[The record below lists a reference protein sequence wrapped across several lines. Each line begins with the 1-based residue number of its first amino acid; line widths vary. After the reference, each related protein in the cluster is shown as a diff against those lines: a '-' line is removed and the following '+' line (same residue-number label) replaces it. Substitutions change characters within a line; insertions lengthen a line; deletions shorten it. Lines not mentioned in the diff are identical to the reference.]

1 MGISD
6 TESSACERGSMA
18 SSAKLNARHNV
29 QRRPARLARLARKIV
44 PYIQD
49 SESLLPSSG
58 DTRCILSR
66 QIMPHQTNLKAIA

>member
-6 TESSACERGSMA
+6 TESSACERSSMA
-18 SSAKLNARHNV
+18 SSAKLNARHNI
-29 QRRPARLARLARKIV
+29 QHPPARLARKIV

-49 SESLLPSSG
+49 SDSLLPSSG

-66 QIMPHQTNLKAIA
+66 QTHQTNLKAIA